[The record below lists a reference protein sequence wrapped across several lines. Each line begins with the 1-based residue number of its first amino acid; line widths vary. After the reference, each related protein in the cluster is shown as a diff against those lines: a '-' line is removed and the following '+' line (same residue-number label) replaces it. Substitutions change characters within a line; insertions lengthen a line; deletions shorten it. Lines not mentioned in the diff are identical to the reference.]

1 MASGIYRS
9 LGIDYNLDD
18 FDSLDAFLDVIY
30 KAAFTHY
37 SCVFEIEYSEA
48 AEYYAIKSQDNAEV
62 FWNYNEFNEASR

>member
-1 MASGIYRS
+1 MASGIYKS
-9 LGIDYNLDD
+9 LGIEYNLEDFDDLDD
-18 FDSLDAFLDVIY
+18 FLGAIY

-62 FWNYNEFNEASR
+62 FWNYHHSNKVSK